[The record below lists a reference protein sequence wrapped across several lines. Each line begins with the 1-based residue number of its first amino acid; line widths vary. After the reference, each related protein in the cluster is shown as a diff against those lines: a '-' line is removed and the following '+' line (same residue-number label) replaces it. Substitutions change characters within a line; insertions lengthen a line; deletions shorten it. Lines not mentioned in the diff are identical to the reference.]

1 MPIANQQKVF
11 WLLPVVAM
19 LLMVFPALDYAQSTP
34 DTKNIDDKLSEEIA
48 ESESEVRARPNDLNL
63 LYQLATLYHQH
74 GDYAKSVPLLQR
86 LARGQ
91 PDNSDIQFLLGL
103 DLYYAGQPEKAL
115 AALKIALRANPL
127 DSQTNFYQGLC
138 YLALDR
144 NEEAKQAFAVMAAN
158 APSDVD
164 HLYYLMKAYTGVSSA
179 LLARLTDLGKDSYRM
194 QEAKGEYFD
203 MQNDPAAAIRE
214 YEKAVQMRPDL
225 PTLHFVLGNAYWKH
239 SQLDEAIAE
248 FRKTIALSSTHF
260 MAHYNLGLVLLEK
273 NDAVDA
279 IPEFR
284 AALATQPGL
293 VGAYLALG
301 KAFFRNGDYDAAV
314 PQIQRGLELVPDNPE
329 GHYFLAQ
336 IYSRQHKSE
345 DAKRELAVFEE
356 QDRKAK
362 AAEVGKGKAAGD
374 LP

>member
-1 MPIANQQKVF
+1 MPIANQQKV

-19 LLMVFPALDYAQSTP
+19 LLMVFPALGYAQSTP
-34 DTKNIDDKLSEEIA
+34 GTKNVDHRLSEEIA
-48 ESESEVRARPNDLNL
+48 KSESEARARPNDLNL
-63 LYQLATLYHQH
+63 LYQLATLYHQD

-86 LARGQ
+86 LASAQ

-103 DLYYAGQPEKAL
+103 DLYYAGQPAKAV

-127 DSQTNFYQGLC
+127 DSQTNFYLGLC

-179 LLARLTDLGKDSYRM
+179 LLARLTDMGKDSYRM

-284 AALATQPGL
+284 AALAIQPGL

-336 IYSRQHKSE
+336 IYSKQHKSE
-345 DAKRELAVFEE
+345 DAKRELAIFEE

-362 AAEVGKGKAAGD
+362 AAEVGQGKAAGD